1 MTGANLYNAY
11 LIDPK
16 VSDETLKDTVLC
28 RTVLSNGQQEDI
40 V

>member
-1 MTGANLYNAY
+1 MTGTNLYNAD
-11 LIDPK
+11 LTDTK

-28 RTVLSNGQQEDI
+28 RKVLSNGQRDDI

>member
-1 MTGANLYNAY
+1 MTGANLYNDY

-16 VSDETLKDTVLC
+16 VSDETLKDEVVF
-28 RTVLSNGQQEDI
+28 RTVLSNGQRDDI